1 MTPSQAAPPFS
12 DIQDQVSISLTAR
25 IVNLTD
31 REKVL
36 DADDR
41 IDMKFDV
48 NNSINV
54 KKVIEEFANERHN
67 GTSEGLNDDLNDEH
81 DKTDNID
88 TAAMASAEVSTQLD
102 VVAPDIVHHLSSRQ
116 FRHEDKDRLCSSL

>member
-1 MTPSQAAPPFS
+1 MAPSQAAPPFS
-12 DIQDQVSISLTAR
+12 DIQDHVSISLAAR

-54 KKVIEEFANERHN
+54 KKVIEEFANQQHN

-88 TAAMASAEVSTQLD
+88 TTAMASAEVSTQLD
-102 VVAPDIVHHLSSRQ
+102 VVAPDIVHHLSSHQ
-116 FRHEDKDRLCSSL
+116 FRHKDKDSLCSSL

>member
-12 DIQDQVSISLTAR
+12 DIQDHVSISLAAR

-41 IDMKFDV
+41 IDMKFDD

-88 TAAMASAEVSTQLD
+88 TTAMASAEVST
-102 VVAPDIVHHLSSRQ
+102 
-116 FRHEDKDRLCSSL
+116 